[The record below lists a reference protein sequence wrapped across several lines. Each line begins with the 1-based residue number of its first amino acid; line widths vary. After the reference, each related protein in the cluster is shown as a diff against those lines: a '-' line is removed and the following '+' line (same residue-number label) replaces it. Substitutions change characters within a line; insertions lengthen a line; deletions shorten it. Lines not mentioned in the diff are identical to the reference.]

1 MLEED
6 DLTLRE
12 LRNVSLFKSR
22 AYVAGIKRPFAV
34 RYDPFTSS
42 MEVLDNPLKID
53 PSRPRKSQGR
63 AEDANRCVKCPG
75 VMGP

>member
-42 MEVLDNPLKID
+42 MEVLDNPLKIQAGLESLKD
-53 PSRPRKSQGR
+53 ELKMLT
-63 AEDANRCVKCPG
+63 DALSVLA
-75 VMGP
+75 